1 MLLDGYQ
8 VLLKEL
14 RCNAPS
20 EMSKGKVTSLPGS
33 LCPVHEPLQE
43 MTAEAATSASPL
55 TRHLGHTQAAHPIPQ
70 QLQLC
75 PNLSPKGSSPTV
87 RDQTVVSSGLS
98 VWALLHVSEDKPR
111 LQPAFSCT
119 CVFMSVSCIGAAPAN
134 APTISALLSMAVSS
148 CMWLLRNASETGLKP

>member
-1 MLLDGYQ
+1 MRPCYVARAGLELLRVQAILLPQPPKHLDLQACLQLTATVYFEKGLGSLVLMLLDGYQ
-8 VLLKEL
+8 VLLREL

-20 EMSKGKVTSLPGS
+20 EMSKRKVTSLPGS

-43 MTAEAATSASPL
+43 MTTEATSSASPL

-87 RDQTVVSSGLS
+87 REQTS
-98 VWALLHVSEDKPR
+98 
-111 LQPAFSCT
+111 
-119 CVFMSVSCIGAAPAN
+119 
-134 APTISALLSMAVSS
+134 
-148 CMWLLRNASETGLKP
+148 